1 MAKSKALLFAFGGSV
16 VGILGYFLPWITV
29 SIFGERSI
37 SGFSLVA
44 MLFGA
49 GEDNFLQMLGNTA
62 ELIIPAILLAL
73 APIALLFTGVS
84 SALTIR
90 SNNVNKTSGIL
101 LTIAS
106 GIVFLIVAGIALL
119 VSISIKGQVGSYVG
133 VGSYIRYGVGFFV
146 TSLSAL
152 VVMASGIF
160 IFQRGELSESN
171 TLRHF
176 GQDEISHAP
185 ASPASGMDNQMGLP
199 ADNYPPMPDPG
210 LAHVPQGYPPAPV
223 FEGNQPN
230 LQPTQVPQQQYTI
243 ISGQPWQPPQNQGRT
258 SPQVPP
264 VPRQAPYNQTS
275 PHPAQTTQNQGWG
288 LPPQSVPPSPGQFQ
302 PPAAANPPQPWK
314 ANQGMG
320 WNQQPVQPPPVSPL
334 APPQL
339 RSGNQPPAL
348 NSFPNQPPKFGQ
360 RNPQPQQPLK
370 QANNRPPLDK
380 PWERVRYN
388 GPRQAPLTPQVL
400 PVRPAQNFGQGQAWN
415 PPPEPPYR
423 GQEDPHTRPGYLEPL
438 EDSDKTRYDR
448 DLNNENR
455 DSETNEYRA

>member
-119 VSISIKGQVGSYVG
+119 VSISIKGQVGSYVDAG
-133 VGSYIRYGVGFFV
+133 AYIRYGVGFFV
-146 TSLSAL
+146 TSLSAM
-152 VVMASGIF
+152 VVMISGIF
-160 IFQRGELSESN
+160 IFQKGELSESG
-171 TLRHF
+171 TLGHF

-185 ASPASGMDNQMGLP
+185 ASPASGIDSQIGTP
-199 ADNYPPMPDPG
+199 ADNYPPMPAPG
-210 LAHVPQGYPPAPV
+210 LVQVPQGYQPDPV

-230 LQPTQVPQQQYTI
+230 IQPTQVPQQQYTI

-264 VPRQAPYNQTS
+264 VPQQTPYNQTP

-288 LPPQSVPPSPGQFQ
+288 LPPQSGMPSPAQFQ
-302 PPAAANPPQPWK
+302 PPAPVNPPQPWQ
-314 ANQGMG
+314 ANQNKG
-320 WNQQPVQPPPVSPL
+320 WNRQPGQPPQGKPFN
-334 APPQL
+334 PPPPWP
-339 RSGNQPPAL
+339 GNQPTPS

-370 QANNRPPLDK
+370 QANNRPPMDK
-380 PWERVRYN
+380 PWERVQYK
-388 GPRQAPLTPQVL
+388 GPSKAPLTPQIPPIL
-400 PVRPAQNFGQGQAWN
+400 PAQNFGQGQAWN